1 MTVVAGFDTS
11 LVGREDELARLDSY
25 LADIQTT
32 GNAIVLVG
40 DPGAGKSSLQS
51 EMISLARRR
60 GFDVLN
66 ARGSEAETYL
76 PFACLHQ
83 LVRPL
88 FPHLDR
94 LSMRQRDALLAA
106 FGMSDQRAAEPFL
119 ISLAILELIVDAAR
133 RTPVLVS
140 LDDMHWMD
148 QPSLDTLGFLA
159 RRLAGE
165 RVVMVASTRPTL
177 SPVIDGPSILR
188 MTVDGLPAAA
198 AGVLLDRT
206 SPDLPS
212 SVRRRILDE
221 SGGNPLALLE
231 FPVAVSHAHSASTT
245 LTEDLP
251 MTIRLERAFAGRL
264 NTLPRDTGKAVVA
277 AAFNDGGDLGE
288 ILAAAGLL
296 NGKMIDVSAVQPAI
310 DAGLIR
316 SDGPAVR
323 FRHSL
328 VRSAIRHSTP
338 LAERIAVHAALAE
351 VLRTVPDRAVWHR
364 AEAATAPD
372 EAIAAALEEA
382 AVRSLDRGA
391 TQSAV
396 AWLKRAAALSPDEPS
411 RGSRLLTA
419 AELAFEL
426 GRFTEVERLKSSA
439 MALTLL
445 PRDRS
450 RLTWLEGVFDDG
462 TPGEADQVLRL
473 VDLARRAL
481 AANDPDLAVQLLV
494 GAARRV
500 WWGDPGTAVRHQIVS
515 ATSEIGLA
523 AGDPRLLVCLIVA
536 EPFEHGRFVI
546 EQLAGWRPDADGRA
560 DMAGL
565 LGLAAFCAGNFAA
578 AVGFLSTPVEA
589 LRSQGRLGLLAQ
601 ALALR
606 AWSAIYIGSFDVAR
620 SAEEAVRLADET
632 SQPVWGATAR
642 IAAALLAGLRAEPVG
657 DALLAE
663 AGRVAAG
670 SHLPMSSLLA
680 GIQLARGV
688 TDLGAGRYESAYG
701 NLRRMF
707 DPRESCFHDVQRFWS
722 LSYLAEAAVHSG
734 RRRECRI
741 LLTDLERM
749 IGDRPCPAA
758 EIGVF
763 FANTVLAEDDTAQ
776 SWYEAALIGPGSELP
791 WHRARVQLNYGSWL
805 RRHRRTKDSRHH
817 LRAARQTFDSL
828 GATAWAHRADLE
840 LRATGEKGW
849 TPAIGAW
856 DLLSPQESQIAQL
869 AAQGFSNKEI
879 SEQLFLSH
887 RTVGSHLYRMFPKLG
902 ITSRAQL
909 ASALRASTD
918 ADPLPD

>member
-1 MTVVAGFDTS
+1 MVAGVDMS
-11 LVGREDELARLDSY
+11 LVGRDDELARLDSH
-25 LADIQTT
+25 LAEIETT
-32 GNAIVLVG
+32 GTAIVLVG
-40 DPGAGKSSLQS
+40 DPGTGKSALQAQT
-51 EMISLARRR
+51 ISLARRR
-60 GFDVLN
+60 GFEVLE

-94 LSMRQRDALLAA
+94 LSTRQRDALLAA
-106 FGMSDQRAAEPFL
+106 FGMNELGSAEPFL
-119 ISLAILELIVDAAR
+119 ISLAVLELMVDTAR

-165 RVVMVASTRPTL
+165 RVVLVASTRPGTA
-177 SPVIDGPSILR
+177 SVIDGPAILHL
-188 MTVDGLPAAA
+188 TIGGLSASE
-198 AGVLLDRT
+198 AGLLLDRT
-206 SPDLPS
+206 SPDLPA
-212 SVRRRILDE
+212 SVRQRILTQ

-231 FPVAVSHAHSASTT
+231 FPVAVSHVPADSPSGSD
-245 LTEDLP
+245 DLP
-251 MTIRLERAFAGRL
+251 MTVRLERAFAGRL
-264 NTLPRDTGKAVVA
+264 RTVPPDTETALIT

-288 ILAAAGLL
+288 ILAVTGLIAGRIIGVRVL
-296 NGKMIDVSAVQPAI
+296 QPAI

-316 SDGPAVR
+316 SDGPTVQ
-323 FRHSL
+323 FRHPL
-328 VRSAIRHSTP
+328 VRSAIRHSAS
-338 LAERIAVHAALAE
+338 LAERIAVHDALATM
-351 VLRTVPDRAVWHR
+351 LTALPDRASWHR
-364 AEAATAPD
+364 AEAAIAPD
-372 EAIAAALEEA
+372 EEIAAALEEA
-382 AVRSLDRGA
+382 AVRSLHRGA

-396 AWLKRAAALSPDEPS
+396 AWLKRAAALSPDEQ
-411 RGSRLLTA
+411 RQGARLLSA

-426 GRFTEVERLKSSA
+426 GRFSEVEQLKASA

-445 PRDRS
+445 PRDQS

-462 TPGEADQVLRL
+462 TPGAAAEVQRL
-473 VDLARRAL
+473 VDLARSAL
-481 AANDPDLAVQLLV
+481 AAEDADLAVQLLV

-500 WWGDPGTAVRHQIVS
+500 WWGDPGAAVRHEIVS
-515 ATSEIGLA
+515 AAGEIGLA
-523 AGDPRLLVCLIVA
+523 AGDPRLLVCLSVA
-536 EPFEHGRFVI
+536 EPFEHGRTVV
-546 EQLAGWRPDADGRA
+546 ERLALWRPDADGRPE
-560 DMAGL
+560 MAGL
-565 LGLAAFCAGNFAA
+565 LGLAAYCAGNFGA
-578 AVGFLSTPVEA
+578 AVGFLSSPVEA
-589 LRSQGRLGLLAQ
+589 LRSQGRFGLLAQ

-620 SAEEAVRLADET
+620 SADEAVRLADET
-632 SQPVWGATAR
+632 SQPVWGAAAK
-642 IAAALLAGLRAEPVG
+642 IAAALLAGLRGEETG
-657 DALLAE
+657 GELLEE

-670 SHLPMSSLLA
+670 SRLPMSSLLA
-680 GIQLARGV
+680 GIQLARGM

-707 DPRESCFHDVQRFWS
+707 DQREPCFHDVQRFWS
-722 LSYLAEAAVHSG
+722 LSYLAEAAVHCG

-741 LLTDLERM
+741 LLADLERE

-763 FANTVLAEDDTAQ
+763 FANTVLADDDSAQ

-805 RRHRRTKDSRHH
+805 RRHRRTKDSRDH
-817 LRAARQTFDSL
+817 LRAARQTFDAL
-828 GATAWAHRADLE
+828 GVTAWAHRADLE
-840 LRATGEKGW
+840 LRATGERGW

-869 AAQGFSNKEI
+869 AAKGLSNKEI

-909 ASALRASTD
+909 ASALHVFTD
-918 ADPLPD
+918 TDPLPD